1 MREGAPT
8 GEMTAP
14 ANAVPPGLAE
24 RVRAGERA
32 ALARALTLVESLPL
46 EGASSGARVPPD
58 LAPLLAG
65 RARAHVVGVTGAPG
79 AGKSTLV
86 GRLAVRLRERGRRVG
101 VLAVDPSSPFSGGAL
116 LGDRVRMAVPV
127 ADPGLFVRSVAS
139 RGHQGG
145 LALAVFRMVRVMA
158 AAGMETVLVETVGA
172 GQNDVGVLGVADTVV
187 LVLNPA
193 TGDEIQALK
202 AGIVE
207 IGDVMVVN
215 KADLPGADETYRAVT
230 KALDIASSPDPGW
243 RVPVVRVSALQDRGL
258 DLLIEALERH
268 RSHLSSGPA
277 GLHRRRLQ
285 AEWELRAALL
295 AAVERRLVAP
305 LTASGRWAQ
314 LVERLA
320 AGELSADEAAEA
332 VLGSLNP

>member
-1 MREGAPT
+1 MSEGRPES
-8 GEMTAP
+8 GGTASP
-14 ANAVPPGLAE
+14 SLAA
-24 RVRAGERA
+24 RVQAGDRL
-32 ALARALTLVESLPL
+32 ALARALTLVESLPF
-46 EGASSGARVPPD
+46 EGDDGDRGVSPD
-58 LAPLLAG
+58 LAPLLTG
-65 RARAHVVGVTGAPG
+65 RVRAHVVGVTGAPG

-86 GRLAVRLRERGRRVG
+86 GRLAMHLRERGRRVG

-116 LGDRVRMAVPV
+116 LGDRVRMAVPA

-158 AAGMETVLVETVGA
+158 AAGMEMVLVETVGA

-207 IGDVMVVN
+207 IGDVMVIN
-215 KADLPGADETYRAVT
+215 KADLPGAEETYRAVT
-230 KALDIASSPDPGW
+230 SALAITPSLDPGW
-243 RVPVVRVSALQDRGL
+243 RVPVVRVSALQDQGL
-258 DLLIEALERH
+258 DTLIEALERH
-268 RSHLSSGPA
+268 RSHLSSSPA
-277 GLHRRRLQ
+277 GLRRRRLQ

-305 LTASGRWAQ
+305 LMASGRWAE

-320 AGELSADEAAEA
+320 GGELSADAAAEA